1 MGTAARDNKRK
12 IIVIK
17 KKVKGHGG
25 HHGGSWKVAYADFVT
40 AMMAFFMVM
49 WILGMDQKLKN
60 AVEGYFSNPI
70 GYKKGYSGG
79 KSPLSS
85 GSSPASVQMSQSIR
99 LASRAF
105 QERQFDEV
113 SGKLKA
119 KLKEQSN
126 GLGGLGAQV
135 EIVVTDAGLRIELLE
150 AEKGDHF
157 FSSGSAVM
165 RPRAQRA
172 LEMIAEELIALD
184 NPLVIEGHTDSAPL
198 DSAGYS
204 NFELS
209 VDRANAARRLLVNKG
224 VKPTRIEEVRGWAD
238 RQLRDQDNP
247 LNPSNRRI
255 SIFLPFVVPLSVA
268 DMPEAPKVV
277 APPATPLPK
286 G

>member
-1 MGTAARDNKRK
+1 MGTAARDQKKK
-12 IIVIK
+12 IIVIR

-49 WILGMDQKLKN
+49 WILGMDQKMKN
-60 AVEGYFSNPI
+60 AVEGYFSNPV

-79 KSPLSS
+79 KSPISS
-85 GSSPASVQMSQSIR
+85 GSSPASVQMNQAIK

-119 KLKEQSN
+119 KLEEQSN

-135 EIVVTDAGLRIELLE
+135 EIVVTSSGLRIELLE
-150 AEKGDHF
+150 AEKGDNF
-157 FSSGSAVM
+157 FASGSAQM
-165 RPRAQRA
+165 RPRGQRA
-172 LEMIAEELIALD
+172 VELIAEELKALD

-209 VDRANAARRLLVNKG
+209 ADRANAARRLLMKQG
-224 VKPTRIEEVRGWAD
+224 VQAHRIQEVRGLAD
-238 RQLRDQDNP
+238 RELRNQDNP
-247 LNPSNRRI
+247 LDPANRRI
-255 SIFLPFVVPLSVA
+255 SILLPFTVPPMSR
-268 DMPEAPKVV
+268 DMPDPPRTPPPPKS
-277 APPATPLPK
+277 
-286 G
+286 

>member
-85 GSSPASVQMSQSIR
+85 GSSPASVQMSQAIR

-113 SGKLKA
+113 SGKLKS
-119 KLKEQSN
+119 KLQEQSN

-150 AEKGDHF
+150 AEKGDNF
-157 FSSGSAVM
+157 FASGSAVM

-172 LEMIAEELIALD
+172 VAMIADELVALD

-209 VDRANAARRLLVNKG
+209 VDRANAARRLLVSKG
-224 VKPTRIEEVRGWAD
+224 VKASRIEEVRGWAD

-247 LNPSNRRI
+247 LNPANRRI
-255 SIFLPFVVPLSVA
+255 SIFLPFVVPLSVQ
-268 DMPEAPKVV
+268 DQVETPKMK

-286 G
+286 S